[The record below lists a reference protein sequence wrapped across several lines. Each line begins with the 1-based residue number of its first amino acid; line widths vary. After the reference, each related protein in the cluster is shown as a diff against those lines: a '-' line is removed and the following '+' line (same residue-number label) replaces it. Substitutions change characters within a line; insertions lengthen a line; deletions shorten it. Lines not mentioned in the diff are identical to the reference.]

1 MTTKQINALD
11 ETVTKPRDEWTENH
25 SLAFIAAW
33 RRADPATRK
42 QILGILNG
50 TIDLAAKVWLPTAEA
65 ETKAVAHVK
74 R

>member
-11 ETVTKPRDEWTENH
+11 EAVTKPRDEWTENH
-25 SLAFIAAW
+25 GLAFIAAW

-42 QILGILNG
+42 QVLGILND
-50 TIDLAAKVWLPTAEA
+50 TIEIATTVTVL
-65 ETKAVAHVK
+65 